1 MLLVFKVWLFCL
13 QSIEPADIIIGVVS
27 AIIDSGLILKLLCF
41 DEHKNRDID
50 ELNVNVSL
58 KC

>member
-1 MLLVFKVWLFCL
+1 MFKVWLFSL